1 MKSLIRPIAIWQTR
15 KPDPMLDRHYDVDGF
30 RFGFGAGW
38 HVCRWDDTAFVR
50 NRFSQLGG
58 GSKSCDLVA
67 FEDDGDELWLI
78 EVKDYRHHR
87 REKASQLHDEMAAKV
102 RDTLAA
108 LWAGQV
114 NASGDEQKFARLAK
128 RKSRIRAVLHVETRQ
143 TSRLMPGKKHAADI
157 KMALKRALKAID
169 PHPVVSSV
177 GSMGCVR
184 WTVRLP
190 TSGAA

>member
-1 MKSLIRPIAIWQTR
+1 MMPSSMIDA
-15 KPDPMLDRHYDVDGF
+15 HCNVDGF
-30 RFGFGAGW
+30 RFDFGTGW
-38 HVCRWDDTAFVR
+38 HVCRWDATAFVR
-50 NRFSQLGG
+50 NSYCNLGG

-78 EVKDYRHHR
+78 EVKDYRHYR
-87 REKASQLHDEMAAKV
+87 REKLSQLHDEMAAKV

-108 LWAGQV
+108 LWAAQV
-114 NASGDEQKFARLAK
+114 NASGDERNFARQA
-128 RKSRIRAVLHVETRQ
+128 RRRSRIRAVLHLETRQ
-143 TSRLMPGKKHAADI
+143 TSGLMPAKKHAADI

-177 GSMGCVR
+177 DNLGGVR

-190 TSGAA
+190 AFVAA

>member
-1 MKSLIRPIAIWQTR
+1 MKSLIRPIAILRTR
-15 KPDPMLDRHYDVDGF
+15 KPDLMLDTHYDVNGF

-50 NRFSQLGG
+50 NSFCNLGG
-58 GSKSCDLVA
+58 GSRSCDLVA

-78 EVKDYRHHR
+78 EVKDYRVHQR
-87 REKASQLHDEMAAKV
+87 TKTLPLHDEVAAKV

-108 LWAGQV
+108 LWAAQV

-128 RKSRIRAVLHVETRQ
+128 RRSCIRAVLHLETRQ
-143 TSRLMPGKKHAADI
+143 TSRLMPGTKHAADI

-177 GSMGCVR
+177 GSMGSVR

-190 TSGAA
+190 ASGVA